1 MNLAALF
8 IARDNYVQYWNRMDE
23 LIALH
28 NILDCIILLLGRVDF
43 KSVAYDLRGG
53 VSVEAVCLNY
63 VL

>member
-1 MNLAALF
+1 
-8 IARDNYVQYWNRMDE
+8 MDE